1 MWLFY
6 SAETFFFKF
15 PLFFLPSTLEVFH
28 WSKSKECCLLVKK
41 KGNAVFNWSVGKI
54 PTLSMIVSA
63 SKKILQYTENLRS
76 NIDVLFGYFIILNV
90 LYIFKVEWFL
100 AEKILYGNNLAL
112 DIYILTVR
120 CLEG

>member
-1 MWLFY
+1 M
-6 SAETFFFKF
+6 
-15 PLFFLPSTLEVFH
+15 
-28 WSKSKECCLLVKK
+28 
-41 KGNAVFNWSVGKI
+41 
-54 PTLSMIVSA
+54 
-63 SKKILQYTENLRS
+63 
-76 NIDVLFGYFIILNV
+76 DVIFGYFIILNV